1 MESAHKGRFA
11 KDRIAVAVMVDLAML
26 AQRGPVPLEKISQRQ
41 RVSPYGLELL
51 FSQLRRHKLVRF
63 TRGREGGYEPA
74 RRPDEITVAEVV
86 LSVKEPPDRRSTFS
100 AEGRVGDNAG
110 KCLTQELWAGLEEV
124 MNGVLASVTIQD
136 LLNQQAPSA
145 AANAGNQPPVESVLP
160 LQAIALPRRDELR
173 RALPVARTQAS
184 NQALS
189 ESVA

>member
-1 MESAHKGRFA
+1 MESANKGRFA
-11 KDRIAVAVMVDLAML
+11 KDRTAVAVMVDLAML
-26 AQRGPVPLEKISQRQ
+26 AQRGPVPLERISQRQ

-51 FSQLRRHKLVRF
+51 FTQLRRHKLVRF
-63 TRGREGGYEPA
+63 TRGRDGGYEPA

-124 MNGVLASVTIQD
+124 MHGVLASVTIQD
-136 LLNQQAPSA
+136 LLDQRSL
-145 AANAGNQPPVESVLP
+145 AGTGGAGEQPPLDVVLP

-173 RALPVARTQAS
+173 RGNAMARSQAS
-184 NQALS
+184 NQVLS

>member
-11 KDRIAVAVMVDLAML
+11 KDRMAVAVMVDLAML
-26 AQRGPVPLEKISQRQ
+26 AQHGPVPLERISQRQ

-124 MNGVLASVTIQD
+124 MHGVLASVTIQD
-136 LLNQQAPSA
+136 LLDQRPLSA
-145 AANAGNQPPVESVLP
+145 AAAGTQPPVESVLP
-160 LQAIALPRRDELR
+160 RQAIALPRRDELR

>member
-1 MESAHKGRFA
+1 MESAHRGRFA

-26 AQRGPVPLEKISQRQ
+26 AQRGPVSLEKISQRQ

-51 FSQLRRHKLVRF
+51 FTQLRRHKLVRF

-86 LSVKEPPDRRSTFS
+86 QSVKEPPDRRSTFS

-124 MNGVLASVTIQD
+124 MFGVLGAVTIQD
-136 LLNQQAPSA
+136 LLEQRPLDAGTACAPSPLEA
-145 AANAGNQPPVESVLP
+145 VLS
-160 LQAIALPRRDELR
+160 LQTIALPRRGELR
-173 RALPVARTQAS
+173 AGRPVARGEAS
-184 NQALS
+184 NQMLS